1 MLPQRYHSL
10 YARSNILLNVP
21 YLNDGDG
28 EEPRDAEIVGCSI
41 RVAGREDILSRLVR
55 PTSSRTVASLNGNGH
70 IRLRENAEEVIAG
83 LFHIWKGG
91 PS

>member
-1 MLPQRYHSL
+1 MLPLQYHSL
-10 YARSNILLNVP
+10 YARSNNRLNVP

-41 RVAGREDILSRLVR
+41 RVTGRDIPSRRVR
-55 PTSSRTVASLNGNGH
+55 PFSSRTVASLNGNGH
-70 IRLRENAEEVIAG
+70 IRLRKNAEEVIAG
-83 LFHIWKGG
+83 LFDIWRGG